1 MLKDK
6 KLLPAQAF
14 EIADAIQAAA
24 AAALLLRR
32 SLKSGLT
39 DQQYDAL
46 VARETAL
53 RYDADRYRAVG
64 ITLLACNGEITTQG
78 LVDAIDQATAAINA
92 IHDVSRILN
101 ILSKIATLGITIA
114 SGNAQAILSQMSELK
129 GVVKANTAV

>member
-1 MLKDK
+1 MLTDK
-6 KLLPAQAF
+6 KLLPAQVF

-24 AAALLLRR
+24 AAALTLRR
-32 SLKSGLT
+32 SLKTSLT
-39 DQQYDAL
+39 NQQYDAL

-78 LVDAIDQATAAINA
+78 LVDAIDHATAAIHT

-101 ILSKIATLGITIA
+101 ILSKITTLSITIA
-114 SGNAQAILSQMSELK
+114 SGNAQAILTQLSELK